1 MTLKTIVTRVLL
13 SAALLLGLLAPATAS
28 GSLSCEASDKSVT
41 FSAGSGLSR
50 GGGLFLNLKGQI
62 QINDAG
68 VPRDLRKLDLG
79 EDDVTQTWLYGKDLK
94 LRFYR
99 ERDSKLPHGTLEFVV
114 ETRESKGDETTY
126 TGTYI
131 LWVLSHESEKDN
143 DGKRVTL
150 RGRVTCTTAE

>member
-1 MTLKTIVTRVLL
+1 MTRNTIAKRILLPAVLM
-13 SAALLLGLLAPATAS
+13 LGLFAPASAS
-28 GSLSCEASDKSVT
+28 GSLSCEASDKSLT

-50 GGGLFLNLKGQI
+50 GGGQFLNLKGQL

-79 EDDVTQTWLYGKDLK
+79 EDDVTQKWLYGKDLK

-114 ETRESKGDETTY
+114 ETRESKADETIY
-126 TGTYI
+126 TGSYI
-131 LWVLSHESEKDN
+131 LWVLSYESDKDN

-150 RGRVTCTTAE
+150 RGRVTCTTGE